1 MDGANH
7 ILDVIAIVVTVSI
20 IIPVWD
26 SHAKTDSTLTN
37 ESIIKPESYGQQQK
51 LKFIPSDSL
60 MQYALQ
66 KINEDR
72 RRFNL
77 SALNLSYNEAA
88 QVHAEELF
96 DSRSNSTHW
105 SMDGM
110 KPYMKFSSY
119 GGTGFVQQNIATRG
133 YSNNDTVDKCREGTL
148 LCDRIDPYGEIDF
161 TEWSMMYNDTEC
173 CNDSH
178 RDNILDKHHTDVSIG
193 IAYNDYYFVI
203 VQNFENNYLQF
214 NKPLIQGNEN
224 IQIAGNL
231 SGHNIDSIGIYY
243 DQTPSAWLYEKNRDK
258 NSYELGKFVALVV
271 KPPPFLSSYEEP
283 SNYTLVQA

>member
-20 IIPVWD
+20 IIPVWG

-37 ESIIKPESYGQQQK
+37 ELSIIKPESYGQQQK

-60 MQYALQ
+60 VQYALQ

-77 SALNLSYNEAA
+77 SAVNLSYNEAA

-96 DSRSNSTHW
+96 GSRSNATHW

-110 KPYMKFSSY
+110 KPYMKFSMY

-133 YSNNDTVDKCREGTL
+133 YSNNDTLDKCREGRL
-148 LCDRIDPYGEIDF
+148 LCDRIDPYREID
-161 TEWSMMYNDTEC
+161 
-173 CNDSH
+173 
-178 RDNILDKHHTDVSIG
+178 
-193 IAYNDYYFVI
+193 
-203 VQNFENNYLQF
+203 
-214 NKPLIQGNEN
+214 
-224 IQIAGNL
+224 L
-231 SGHNIDSIGIYY
+231 SG
-243 DQTPSAWLYEKNRDK
+243 
-258 NSYELGKFVALVV
+258 V
-271 KPPPFLSSYEEP
+271 
-283 SNYTLVQA
+283 